1 MDKKVIKQMFAD
13 VVSRDYI
20 RPLMMG
26 IHFEE
31 NRCYATDTH
40 ILVIYN
46 QGSEAH
52 AGKTLNVEGEE
63 IKGVFPAVDRVI
75 PATMPEGPLDIN
87 LTQLYKALKWH
98 RRQEKSHA
106 DDCIAFGETMYTIN
120 NLFKI
125 LNLFSVAGELGECK
139 LSLNAP
145 GRPAKLES
153 SSLTAIIMPIG
164 HEESDIDNEREEG
177 TSAILS
183 YETIVNNYAF
193 NGWKPQE
200 KKAALAWL

>member
-1 MDKKVIKQMFAD
+1 MDKKVIKQMYAD
-13 VVSRDYI
+13 VVSRDDI
-20 RPLMMG
+20 RPQMMG
-26 IHFEE
+26 VHFEVD
-31 NRCYATDTH
+31 RCYATDTH
-40 ILVIYN
+40 ILVVYN

-63 IKGVFPAVDRVI
+63 IKGVFPQVDRVI
-75 PATMPEGPLDIN
+75 PNVMPEGPLDIN

-98 RRQEKSHA
+98 RRQKKHHA
-106 DDCIAFGETMYTIN
+106 DDCIAFGESMYKIEF
-120 NLFKI
+120 LFKV
-125 LNLFSVAGELGECK
+125 LNLFSVAGELAECK
-139 LSLNAP
+139 LNLNAP

-153 SSLTAIIMPIG
+153 TSITAIIMPIG
-164 HEESDIDNEREEG
+164 HEESDIDKEREEG
-177 TSAILS
+177 SAAIIS

>member
-13 VVSRDYI
+13 VVSRENI

-26 IHFEE
+26 IHFEA

-40 ILVIYN
+40 ILVVYN

-75 PATMPEGPLDIN
+75 PKEMPEGPLDIN

-98 RRQEKSHA
+98 RRQAKSHA
-106 DDCIAFGETMYTIN
+106 EDCIAFGESMFRIEY
-120 NLFKI
+120 LFKV

-139 LSLNAP
+139 FSLNTP
-145 GRPAKLES
+145 DRPAKLES
-153 SSLTAIIMPIG
+153 SSLTAIIMPIF
-164 HEESDIDNEREEG
+164 HEEADVDNKREDG
-177 TSAILS
+177 CAAILS
-183 YETIVNNYAF
+183 YETVVNNYAL